1 MGASLLFQ
9 KAHCY
14 SIRDMQVKIDKHDY
28 RTFTIDKEKSHL
40 SNQPQFS
47 EQIPTRPDKY
57 SGDLNT
63 KIR

>member
-1 MGASLLFQ
+1 
-9 KAHCY
+9 
-14 SIRDMQVKIDKHDY
+14 MQVKIDKHDY

-47 EQIPTRPDKY
+47 EQIHTRPDKY

-63 KIR
+63 KIRQITRPCLAIRKIIADS